1 MRVPVSQAKGQLLE
15 LVRRA
20 EAGEDIELTRRGE
33 TVVRLIRTAK
43 PSGLTPDEKAR
54 VLLEISKRGRS
65 KAAPGPGAARA
76 ADFLY
81 DDGTGLPA

>member
-1 MRVPVSQAKGQLLE
+1 MRVSVSQAKGQLLE

-33 TVVRLIRTAK
+33 TVVRLVRTPKRSALTVEEK
-43 PSGLTPDEKAR
+43 RRILREIAESGRTKA
-54 VLLEISKRGRS
+54 L
-65 KAAPGPGAARA
+65 PGPCAARS

-81 DDGTGLPA
+81 DDDTGLPA